1 MAKQTAS
8 QTVGPYF
15 AYCLT
20 EAERYGGRDI
30 ASNVLVAEETLGSR
44 IRIEGRVFDGAGK
57 PVPDAMIEIW
67 QANAAGRYAH
77 PEDMRAQAALDPSFK
92 GFGRAGTDGNGRFF
106 FDTIKP
112 GALPGARGA
121 QQAPHINV
129 IVFARGM
136 LVHAYTRLYF
146 SDEQKANA
154 ADPALGLVHEA
165 RRKTLIAE
173 RRESD
178 GRIGYW
184 LDIRLQGEDETVFF
198 DV

>member
-1 MAKQTAS
+1 MPKQTAS

-30 ASNVLVAEETLGSR
+30 TSRVLTTEKTLGSR
-44 IRIEGRVFDGAGK
+44 IRIEGRVLDGAGK

-77 PEDMRAQAALDPSFK
+77 PEDARGQAALDPSFK
-92 GFGRAGTDGNGRFF
+92 GFGRAGTDGDGRFF

-112 GALPGARGA
+112 GGLPGARGA
-121 QQAPHINV
+121 RQAPHINV

-154 ADPALGLVHEA
+154 ADPTLSSVPEA
-165 RRKTLIAE
+165 RRQTLIAG
-173 RRESD
+173 RHESD
-178 GRIGYW
+178 GHTTYR
-184 LDIRLQGEDETVFF
+184 LDIRLQGADETVFF

>member
-30 ASNVLVAEETLGSR
+30 ASNVLATEQTLGHR
-44 IRIEGRVFDGAGK
+44 IRIEGRVLDGAGK

-67 QANAAGRYAH
+67 QANAAGRYTH
-77 PEDMRAQAALDPSFK
+77 PEDKRARAALDPSFK

-112 GALPGARGA
+112 GALPGTRGA
-121 QQAPHINV
+121 QQAPHVSV

-146 SDEQKANA
+146 SDEHTANA
-154 ADPALGLVHEA
+154 ADPTLGSVPEA

-178 GRIGYW
+178 GQVAYHF
-184 LDIRLQGEDETVFF
+184 DIRLQGADETVFF
-198 DV
+198 DL

>member
-30 ASNVLVAEETLGSR
+30 TSNVLATEATLGSR
-44 IRIEGRVFDGAGK
+44 IRIEGCVLDGAGK

-77 PEDMRAQAALDPSFK
+77 PEDTRAQAAIDPAFK

-112 GALPGARGA
+112 GALPGTRGA

-129 IVFARGM
+129 MVFARGM

-146 SDEQKANA
+146 SDEQQANA
-154 ADPALGLVHEA
+154 ADPTLGSVPEA

-178 GRIGYW
+178 GRIAYR
-184 LDIRLQGEDETVFF
+184 LDIRLQGADETVFF

>member
-20 EAERYGGRDI
+20 EAERYSGHSV
-30 ASNVLVAEETLGSR
+30 ASNRLVADATLGSR
-44 IRIEGRVFDGAGK
+44 IQIEGRVFDGAGK

-77 PEDMRAQAALDPSFK
+77 PEDTRGHAPLDHSFQ
-92 GFGRAGTDGNGRFF
+92 GFGRAGTDAAGGYF

-112 GALPGARGA
+112 GAVPGTAGSP
-121 QQAPHINV
+121 QAPHVNV
-129 IVFARGM
+129 VVFARGM

-146 SDEQKANA
+146 SDEQSANA
-154 ADPALGLVHEA
+154 ADLLLNSVPESRRRTLVAKRH
-165 RRKTLIAE
+165 
-173 RRESD
+173 ESD
-178 GRIGYW
+178 GRIAY
-184 LDIRLQGEDETVFF
+184 LFDIRLQGDGETVFF